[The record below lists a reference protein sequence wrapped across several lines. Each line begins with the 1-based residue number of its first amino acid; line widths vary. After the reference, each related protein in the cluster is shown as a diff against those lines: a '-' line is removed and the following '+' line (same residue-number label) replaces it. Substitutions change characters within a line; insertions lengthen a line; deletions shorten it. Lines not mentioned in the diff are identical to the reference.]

1 MSAFLYIARDD
12 SGQIQRGQQQALS
25 RAELQTSL
33 SNRGLRLVSVR
44 ELVQKQ
50 SPLAVLGRYL
60 NPWQWLPPRSI
71 DIELLLSQLAVML
84 RSGLTL
90 LTALKTAG
98 EQARYIPMKRLIEKL
113 SDEIQDGKPLADA
126 MQSHACIP
134 PIAIQMTRVGELTG
148 TLDAVLDQASK
159 QLASR
164 RRTVSNTL
172 TALAYPAFVF
182 VAAIAVSA
190 YMVIFVIPEIEKAL
204 LSLGRPLPRMT
215 QSLVDLS
222 AWIHV
227 NGPSV
232 LVIMLAV
239 IMATVFLF
247 MWPKSRMVIDRTSLR
262 VPLIGNVLRLGGT
275 VTFSTSMRAMVT
287 SGITVSEALRT
298 AEQLHGNRFL
308 ASRVASA
315 REAVM
320 AGDGLAETLSEEH
333 TFAPML
339 GSMVSVAEN
348 TGQMEEVLEQVAEFH
363 DEQLQAAIRR
373 LSALVEPLV
382 VLVVGGIVGYV
393 YISFFLALFA
403 SGGIK

>member
-12 SGQIQRGQQQALS
+12 AGQIRRGQQQALS
-25 RAELQTSL
+25 RAELQSSL

-44 ELVQKQ
+44 EIVQKQ
-50 SPLAVLGRYL
+50 SLPKLISRYL
-60 NPWQWLPPRSI
+60 NPFQWLPPRSI

-98 EQARYIPMKRLIEKL
+98 DQARHIPMKRLIANL
-113 SDEIQDGKPLADA
+113 SDEIQDGKPLAEA
-126 MQSHACIP
+126 MQSHKSIP

-159 QLASR
+159 QLARR

-172 TALAYPAFVF
+172 TALAYPSFVF
-182 VAAIAVSA
+182 LAAIGVSA
-190 YMVIFVIPEIEKAL
+190 YMVVFVIPEIEKAL
-204 LSLGRPLPRMT
+204 LSLGRPLPAMT

-222 AWIHV
+222 AWIQV
-227 NGPSV
+227 NGASV
-232 LVIMLAV
+232 LVISVALIMAV
-239 IMATVFLF
+239 IFLF
-247 MWPKSRMVIDRTSLR
+247 MWPRSRLVIDRLSLR
-262 VPLIGNVLRLGGT
+262 VPLIGNVLRLSGT
-275 VTFSTSMRAMVT
+275 VTFSSAMQAMVT

-298 AEQLHGNRFL
+298 AEQLHNNRFL
-308 ASRVASA
+308 AGRVASA

-320 AGDGLAETLSEEH
+320 AGDGLAETLAEEH

-348 TGQMEEVLEQVAEFH
+348 TGQMEEVLEQVAQFH
-363 DEQLQAAIRR
+363 EEQLQAAIKR

-382 VLVVGGIVGYV
+382 VLVVGGIVGYG